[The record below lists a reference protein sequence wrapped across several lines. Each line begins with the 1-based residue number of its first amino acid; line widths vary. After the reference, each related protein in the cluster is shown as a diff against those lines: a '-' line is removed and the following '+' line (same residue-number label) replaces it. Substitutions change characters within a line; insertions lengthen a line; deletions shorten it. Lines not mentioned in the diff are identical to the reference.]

1 MRHPARRGDGPLGGL
16 LDAKGQIQ
24 RGALQ
29 PTEDLREVRRTDPDG
44 FREFVSL
51 DPGRLEVC
59 RELFH
64 ARDFIYQLTHH
75 HQPGTLAIG
84 KFRIASLSAIQRA
97 WL

>member
-1 MRHPARRGDGPLGGL
+1 MRHPARCGNGPLGDL

-24 RGALQ
+24 RRALQ
-29 PTEDLREVRRTDPDG
+29 PAEDLREVGGADADG
-44 FREFVSL
+44 LCEFVSL

-64 ARDFIYQLTHH
+64 ARDFIYQLTN

-84 KFRIASLSAIQRA
+84 KFRIAGLSAIQEA